1 MGHDSG
7 LCVAK
12 TPNSIMNIF
21 FTHIYLLNFRLYAG
35 ICIILSMIY
44 GRLSAFSK
52 TAGPGILF
60 ACTAIGVS
68 HLVQSTRAGA
78 DFGLMIVWFV
88 ILVNLL
94 KYPFFEYGSRYANST
109 QTSII
114 DGYKQL
120 GKPALWLYLLLT
132 ILSMFFVTGAVGF
145 VTAGFFE
152 NLFGIDF
159 LGDWT
164 VVILFIAC
172 VGILA
177 IGKYHVLDSLIK
189 VIAIVLLVSTFTA
202 FIFAMYNGPISP
214 SIGFEPKQLWDVSG
228 IFFLLALMGWMPTA
242 VDLSSWNS
250 LWTLERMKQTNYK
263 PQLKET
269 LFEFRLGYLITG
281 VLAVIFVILGTF
293 IFYGSGE
300 ELPNNN
306 SDFAHKVVTLY
317 TKTIGNWSYIVIAAS
332 AFSVMFGTI
341 IAVFDGYSRSL
352 QRTIELI
359 FTKKEDKIRTK
370 FRTFYTVFLI
380 VIASGSFLV
389 ISQFQNNLKELVDFA
404 TVLSFVIAPIIA
416 IFNFRLVTGKFLPKE
431 FQPSLMLRL
440 MSFAGIIFLSGFA
453 MFFLILKFSS

>member
-1 MGHDSG
+1 MVHGM
-7 LCVAK
+7 L
-12 TPNSIMNIF
+12 TPYKRMNSK
-21 FTHIYLLNFRLYAG
+21 
-35 ICIILSMIY
+35 LSQ
-44 GRLSAFSK
+44 FSK

-78 DFGLMIVWFV
+78 DFGLMMLGFV
-88 ILVNLL
+88 VLVTLL

-120 GKPALWLYLLLT
+120 GRPALWLYFLLT
-132 ILSMFFVTGAVGF
+132 VSSMFFVTGAVGF

-159 LGDWT
+159 LGEWT
-164 VVILFIAC
+164 VIILFAVC

-177 IGKYHVLDSLIK
+177 IGKYNLLDSLIK
-189 VIAIVLLVSTFTA
+189 IVAIVLLVSTVSA
-202 FIFAMYNGPISP
+202 FLLALYNGPISP
-214 SIGFEPKQLWDVSG
+214 ISGFEPKDLWDVSG

-250 LWTLERMKQTNYK
+250 LWTLERIKQTNYK
-263 PQLKET
+263 PKLKET
-269 LFEFRLGYLITG
+269 LFEFRLAYLITG
-281 VLAVIFVILGTF
+281 ILAVMFVVLGSF

-306 SDFAHKVVTLY
+306 SLFAHEIVTLY
-317 TKTIGNWSYIVIAAS
+317 TDTIGDWSYIIIAAS
-332 AFSVMFGTI
+332 AFTVMFGTI

-359 FTKKEDKIRTK
+359 FTNKEEKIRTR
-370 FRTFYTVFLI
+370 FRTFYVFFLLLI
-380 VIASGSFLV
+380 SVGSLLV
-389 ISQFQNNLKELVDFA
+389 IFQFGNNLKELVDFA

-416 IFNFRLVTGKFLPKE
+416 VFNFRLVTGKYLDE
-431 FQPSLMLRL
+431 NHHPSLGLKIL
-440 MSFAGIIFLSGFA
+440 SISGIIFLVGFA
-453 MFFLILKFSS
+453 TIFAMLKFNLFSL

>member
-1 MGHDSG
+1 MFDN
-7 LCVAK
+7 K
-12 TPNSIMNIF
+12 
-21 FTHIYLLNFRLYAG
+21 
-35 ICIILSMIY
+35 
-44 GRLSAFSK
+44 LSAFSK

-78 DFGLMIVWFV
+78 DFGLMMVGFV
-88 ILVNLL
+88 ILINLL

-120 GKPALWLYLLLT
+120 GRPALWMYFLLT
-132 ILSMFFVTGAVGF
+132 VLSMFFVTGAVGF

-159 LGDWT
+159 LGEWT
-164 VVILFIAC
+164 VIILFVVC
-172 VGILA
+172 VVILA
-177 IGKYHVLDSLIK
+177 IGKYHVLDSMIK
-189 VIAIVLLVSTFTA
+189 VIAIVLLVSTVTA
-202 FIFAMYNGPISP
+202 FLFALYHGPVESV
-214 SIGFEPKQLWDVSG
+214 SGFEPKQLWDISG

-263 PQLKET
+263 PKLNET
-269 LFEFRLGYLITG
+269 LLEFRLAYLLTG
-281 VLAVIFVILGTF
+281 VLAVMFVILGTF

-306 SDFAHKVVTLY
+306 SDFAQKVVTLY
-317 TKTIGNWSYIVIAAS
+317 TETIGDWSYIIIAAS

-370 FRTFYTVFLI
+370 FRPFYTLFLI
-380 VIASGSFLV
+380 LIASGSFFV
-389 ISQFQNNLKELVDFA
+389 IFQFESNLKELVDFA

-416 IFNFRLVTGKFLPKE
+416 ILNFRLVTGKFLDKE
-431 FQPSLMLRL
+431 HQPSVLLKIL
-440 MSFAGIIFLSGFA
+440 SFTGIFFLSGFA
-453 MFFLILKFSS
+453 IFFLMMKFFS